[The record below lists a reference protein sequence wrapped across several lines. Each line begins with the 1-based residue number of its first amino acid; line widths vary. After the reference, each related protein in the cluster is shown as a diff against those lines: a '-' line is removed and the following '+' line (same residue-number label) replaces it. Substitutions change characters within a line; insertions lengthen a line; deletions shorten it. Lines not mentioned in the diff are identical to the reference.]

1 MDPFNAYLVT
11 RLDGSRTLREAI
23 AETVRAVAMPGV
35 ESDDVESAALRSL
48 RRMFELGFLQLA
60 R

>member
-1 MDPFNAYLVT
+1 MIDADVGIVFAVGIV
-11 RLDGSRTLREAI
+11 DGDVGACVV
-23 AETVRAVAMPGV
+23 AELC
-35 ESDDVESAALRSL
+35 DDVESAALRSL

>member
-1 MDPFNAYLVT
+1 
-11 RLDGSRTLREAI
+11 LREAI

-35 ESDDVESAALRSL
+35 ETEDVESAALRSL

-60 R
+60 H

>member
-1 MDPFNAYLVT
+1 MATIDET
-11 RLDGSRTLREAI
+11 RSKPKTTPEEILAR
-23 AETVRAVAMPGV
+23 V